1 MAKYQE
7 VRQCVE
13 CGKIYP
19 GIYPRLPYIC
29 YKCGT
34 RLLEDRKVL
43 FETEIH
49 RTDSCRVVIAKRGLF
64 GWKVKESEG

>member
-7 VRQCVE
+7 VKQCVE
-13 CGKIYP
+13 CGKIYL
-19 GIYPRLPYIC
+19 RVPYIC
-29 YKCGT
+29 YKCGA

-43 FETEIH
+43 YRTETQ
-49 RTDSCRVVIAKRGLF
+49 RTASCRVVIAKKGLF